1 MTSTGGL
8 SPTARARLEE
18 ELAQLR
24 EQRTA
29 LAPRLSEESLG
40 DSADQADMLERA
52 EGAAWIDRRISE
64 IVDMLSGAG
73 QEEYPIPPGTTVTL
87 RFDDGDEETLRIVAI
102 AEDAA
107 DEDSASA
114 LTLDSPLGRA
124 IVGHNAGDTITY
136 RTPHGEAAAEI
147 VELKPPPD

>member
-24 EQRTA
+24 EQRNA
-29 LAPRLSEESLG
+29 AAPRLSEESVG

-52 EGAAWIDRRISE
+52 EAAAWMDRRINE
-64 IVDMLSGAG
+64 IVDMLSGASR
-73 QEEYPIPPGTTVTL
+73 EEHAIPPGTTVTL
-87 RFDDGDEETLRIVAI
+87 RFDDGDEDTLRIVAI
-102 AEDAA
+102 AEDV
-107 DEDSASA
+107 DDDSASV

-124 IVGHNAGDTITY
+124 IVDHQAGDTITY
-136 RTPHGEAAAEI
+136 RTPQGEATAEI
-147 VELKPPPD
+147 VELKPPQA